1 MEREIRNAEGER
13 LDYSWHAPGGGGEA
27 AGEASARPVV
37 VIGHGVTANKD
48 RAWAVTLATALA
60 EAGFPELRF
69 SFAGNGGSEG
79 DFGESCPSKE
89 VDDLGAVLDA
99 LQSEGLLPPG
109 ATDHGRVVYVGHS
122 MGAAVG
128 VLRAARDPRIAW
140 LVSLGGM
147 VDTADFAQRKFGHQ
161 RPGDLMWDK
170 PECPLSERFLADM
183 RAVES
188 VQGQAATLEI
198 PWLLVHGEEDTVVP
212 PEESARL
219 AAQAPAGQ
227 RTLHLIPGADHVF
240 SAAGEAPMVS
250 AVTAWLRGA
259 AGG

>member
-1 MEREIRNAEGER
+1 MGLELQNPAGE
-13 LDYSWHAPGGGGEA
+13 LLEHVWHAP
-27 AGEASARPVV
+27 AGDGAARPPV
-37 VIGHGVTANKD
+37 VIGHGVTANMD
-48 RAWAVTLATALA
+48 RAWAVALATALA
-60 EAGFPELRF
+60 ADGFPALRF

-89 VDDLGAVLDA
+89 VEDLGAVLDA
-99 LQSEGLLPPG
+99 LEE
-109 ATDHGRVVYVGHS
+109 AGRLVAGEDGHPRAIYVGHS

-128 VLRAARDPRIAW
+128 VLRAPRDPRIGW

-147 VDTADFAQRKFGHQ
+147 VDTADFAARKFGHQ
-161 RPGDLMWDK
+161 RPGELMWDK

-188 VQGQAATLEI
+188 VEGLAATLNV
-198 PWLLVHGEEDTVVP
+198 PWLLVHGDADTVVP
-212 PEESARL
+212 PEESERL

-240 SAAGEAPMVS
+240 SGAGEAAMVG

-259 AGG
+259 AG